1 MVRHI
6 RNAIVLML
14 CATLGSTGC
23 ATARTPRV
31 NSAPSVDQDSARR
44 VLVEYAQSLPRG
56 ADVRVSRAHGRSL
69 RGTLMKATD
78 ESVVIQPRTRL
89 PEPAVEIPFNDVLE
103 VTPEHHGGS
112 SVAKAIGIG
121 AAAGAAAML
130 TVLLVMFAVYGD

>member
-6 RNAIVLML
+6 RNAIVLIL
-14 CATLGSTGC
+14 CATMGSTGC

-31 NSAPSVDQDSARR
+31 NSAPSLDPASTRR

-56 ADVRVSRAHGRSL
+56 ADVRVSRSNGHSL

-78 ESVVIQPRTRL
+78 QSLFIQPKTRL
-89 PEPAVEIPFNDVLE
+89 PEPAVEIPFNEVLE
-103 VTPEHHGGS
+103 VTPQHHGGS
-112 SVAKAIGIG
+112 SVARAIGIG

-130 TVLLVMFAVYGD
+130 TILLVTFAVYSD